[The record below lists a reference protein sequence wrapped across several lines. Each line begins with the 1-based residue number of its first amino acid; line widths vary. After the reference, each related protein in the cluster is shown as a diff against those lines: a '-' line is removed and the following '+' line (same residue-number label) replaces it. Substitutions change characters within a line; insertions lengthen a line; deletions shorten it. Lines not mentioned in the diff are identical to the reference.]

1 VQAELLGADSPAWTQ
16 VLARVPHDFHHL
28 PGYATLSAEFEGG
41 AARALLVE
49 DGARGLLLPLVIRP
63 VPGGALDATSPYGYA
78 GPLTWGDGGSAFESA
93 ALQAGIELLRA
104 AGVVSLF
111 IRLHP
116 ILNSAPPAGIG
127 TLVNHGETVSIDL
140 TQSNEALW
148 AQTRLNHRRDI
159 VRATKAGRGALI
171 DEDWVHFDTF
181 ARLYRETMERLDAE
195 DRHKFDEAYFHRL
208 REVLGPSLTLWV
220 VPYGDDI
227 AAAGL
232 FAETSGIVQYH
243 LSGTDVRYTRD
254 GPTKLLL
261 HGVRVWAKD
270 RGDTVFHLGG
280 GVGAADDSLLHFKAG
295 FSDKRLPF
303 HTLRVVVDEA
313 EYVRLVTA
321 ADPGGEAAL
330 DPADLTGFFPLYRK
344 NGLPH

>member
-1 VQAELLGADSPAWTQ
+1 VRAELLGADAPAWTE

-28 PGYATLSAEFEGG
+28 PGYATLSAEHEGG
-41 AARALLVE
+41 TARALLVE
-49 DGARGLLLPLVIRP
+49 DGEQGERGMLLPLVVRP

-78 GPLTWGDGGSAFESA
+78 GPLTWGDGSPAFGSA
-93 ALQAGIELLRA
+93 ALAAGIELLKA

-116 ILNSAPPAGIG
+116 LLNREPPVGIG
-127 TLVNHGETVSIDL
+127 TLVTHGETVSVDL
-140 TQSNEALW
+140 TQSNEQLW
-148 AQTRLNHRRDI
+148 SQTRLNHRRDI
-159 VRATKAGRGALI
+159 VRATKAGRGAVI
-171 DEDWVHFDTF
+171 DADWRHFDTF
-181 ARLYRETMERLDAE
+181 ARLYRETMERLGAE
-195 DRHKFDEAYFHRL
+195 DRHMFDERYFGRL
-208 REVLGPSLTLWV
+208 RAVLGPSLTLWV

-232 FAETSGIVQYH
+232 FVETSGIVQYH
-243 LSGTDVRYTRD
+243 LSGTDLRYTRD

-270 RGDTVFHLGG
+270 RGDIVFHLGG

-295 FSDKRLPF
+295 FSDQRLPF

-313 EYVRLVTA
+313 EYVRLVSE
-321 ADPGGEAAL
+321 ADPTL
-330 DPADLTGFFPLYRK
+330 DPADRAGFFPLYRA
-344 NGLPH
+344 NGVAH

>member
-1 VQAELLGADSPAWTQ
+1 VRAELLGADDPAWTE

-28 PGYATLSAEFEGG
+28 PGYATLSAEHEVGT
-41 AARALLVE
+41 ARALLVE
-49 DGARGLLLPLVIRP
+49 DGPRGMLLPLVIRP

-78 GPLTWGDGGSAFESA
+78 GPLTWGDGGGAFSSG
-93 ALQAGIELLRA
+93 ALAAGIELLRE

-116 ILNSAPPAGIG
+116 ILNREPPAGIG
-127 TLVNHGETVSIDL
+127 TLVKHGETVSIDL

-148 AQTRLNHRRDI
+148 SQTRQNHRRDI
-159 VRATKAGRGALI
+159 VRATKAGRGAVI

-181 ARLYRETMERLDAE
+181 ARLYRETMERLAAE
-195 DRHKFDEAYFHRL
+195 DRHKFDEGYFQRL
-208 REVLGPSLTLWV
+208 RQVLGSSLTLWV
-220 VPYGDDI
+220 VPYDDDI

-232 FAETSGIVQYH
+232 FVETSGIVQYH
-243 LSGTDVRYTRD
+243 LSGTDARYTRD

-270 RGDTVFHLGG
+270 RGDVVFHLGG

-295 FSDKRLPF
+295 FSDQRLRF
-303 HTLRVVVDEA
+303 HTLRVVVDPD
-313 EYVRLVTA
+313 EYARLVTA
-321 ADPGGEAAL
+321 SGPGL
-330 DPADLTGFFPLYRK
+330 DPADLEGFFPLYRASTP
-344 NGLPH
+344 GR